1 MSSSIAKGSLSCVL
15 GLLAGLAL
23 LAACGTPQFTPTQVP
38 PTQAVATTAK
48 PTAVPTVAGP
58 TRVLFVGNSLT
69 FFNDLP
75 EIFARLAGS
84 GGHAVEVGMSA
95 QGGQTFAGHAS
106 SPTTLKKLTGQ
117 RWDFIVLQEQSRI
130 PAIAAQRSEHMLPAV
145 RLLEEKAAESG
156 ADTVLFLTWASRDG
170 LPSAG
175 FKDYVAMQAAIEA
188 GYLEVAGEIGAMVA
202 PVGVAWQRALEEHPE
217 LELWQRDGSHP
228 SPEGTYLT
236 ACVFHATL
244 LGESPEGAGY
254 LAGLP
259 EETARFLQA
268 VAGETAFSDPGRW
281 NLP

>member
-1 MSSSIAKGSLSCVL
+1 MSKSTAKRFLSRTL
-15 GLLAGLAL
+15 GLLAVVVL
-23 LAACGTPQFTPTQVP
+23 LGACGTPQSTPSPAPLV
-38 PTQAVATTAK
+38 QAVAATAA
-48 PTAVPTVAGP
+48 PTAVPTVPGP
-58 TRVLFVGNSLT
+58 MRVLFVGNSLT

-75 EIFARLAGS
+75 ETFAGLSES
-84 GGHAVEVGMSA
+84 GGHPVEVGISA
-95 QGGQTFAGHAS
+95 QGGQTLAGHAS
-106 SPTTLKKLTGQ
+106 SPATLKKITGQ

-175 FKDYVAMQAAIEA
+175 FKDYAAMQSATEA
-188 GYLEVAGEIGAMVA
+188 GYLEGARKIGAMVA
-202 PVGVAWQRALEEHPE
+202 PAGVAWQRALEEHPE

-228 SPEGTYLT
+228 SPEGTYLA
-236 ACVFHATL
+236 ACVFYATL

-268 VAGETAFSDPGRW
+268 AAAETVLGDPERW